1 MPQIKN
7 YMEEIVFNQMK
18 DVLADI
24 NVCTCEKCLLDIA
37 AIALNDLPPK
47 YIVTEKGELY
57 SKINTLGQ
65 QFEVDVVSAIT
76 KAAVLVKRRPRH
88 ELAGDLKQ
96 NEGKS

>member
-1 MPQIKN
+1 MVQIKN
-7 YMEEIVFNQMK
+7 YMEEIVFGQMK
-18 DVLADI
+18 EVLADI

-47 YIVTEKGELY
+47 YVVTKKGELY

-76 KAAVLVKRRPRH
+76 KAAVLVKRRTRH
-88 ELAGDLKQ
+88 L
-96 NEGKS
+96 